1 MRLERG
7 STRMSTE
14 ARTAE
19 EVTVGGQMVLRN
31 PDRPEDG
38 WRIVYNH
45 LELVDRHS
53 DGTGLSA
60 RQRADLR
67 WNMPALR

>member
-7 STRMSTE
+7 SNGMSTE

-19 EVTVGGQMVLRN
+19 ELTVGGQMVLRN

-38 WRIVYNH
+38 WRIVYH
-45 LELVDRHS
+45 RLELMDHPS
-53 DGTGLSA
+53 DGKGLSA

-67 WNMPALR
+67 WNMPAPR

>member
-7 STRMSTE
+7 SHGMSTE

-19 EVTVGGQMVLRN
+19 KVRIGGQMMLRN
-31 PDRPEDG
+31 ADRPEDG
-38 WRIVYNH
+38 WQIVYNR

-53 DGTGLSA
+53 EGTGLSA
-60 RQRADLR
+60 RRRADLR
-67 WNMPALR
+67 WNMPAPS